1 MKNHI
6 ISTIIAAFVCL
17 ATQAGAIQLSD
28 LEGTWKGKRT
38 EIRAGVGG
46 YSSATIIGKRGSD
59 GGIVI
64 NEIGTSKWIGSY
76 KIKHTF
82 KKDGGYRAIQTYYG
96 LILSTSSGSWRR
108 SGDTI
113 SISGVGKNSNGSS
126 RFSGSLKMTS
136 PTKIVYSGKS
146 GTTSVKI
153 SATRQ

>member
-1 MKNHI
+1 MKNPI
-6 ISTIIAAFVCL
+6 IITVIAVCVSL
-17 ATQAGAIQLSD
+17 ATQASALQLKD
-28 LEGTWKGKRT
+28 LQGTWKGKRT

-82 KKDGGYRAIQTYYG
+82 KKDGNYRAIQTYYG
-96 LILSTSSGSWRR
+96 LILSTSSGTWR
-108 SGDTI
+108 SSNSTI
-113 SISGVGKNSNGSS
+113 SISGVGKNSSGSS

-136 PTKIVYSGKS
+136 KTKIVYSGKS